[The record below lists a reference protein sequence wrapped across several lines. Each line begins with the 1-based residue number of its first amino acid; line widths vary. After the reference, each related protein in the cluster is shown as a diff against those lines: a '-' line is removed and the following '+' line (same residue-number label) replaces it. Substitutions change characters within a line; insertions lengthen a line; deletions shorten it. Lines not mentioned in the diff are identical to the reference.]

1 MLDAVFHALADPT
14 PRAMLRSLAQRERSI
29 GGLAAPFDRV
39 DALLRT
45 VLEQTTRCSREPSA
59 RGGSRGWIPLVA
71 EEATREYAVV
81 TASDVVHLGSAA
93 VVRSDEIER
102 CRKACSRSGYRARR
116 ALSTWYART
125 PTGMRLAE
133 LDLKLT

>member
-14 PRAMLRSLAQRERSI
+14 RRAMLRSLAQRERSI
-29 GGLAAPFDRV
+29 GGLAAPFEMSLEAVSKHIR
-39 DALLRT
+39 
-45 VLEQTTRCSREPSA
+45 VLERAGLVRRRVRGRIHLCRPDA
-59 RGGSRGWIPLVA
+59 RPMHGGIEWMR
-71 EEATREYAVV
+71 YY
-81 TASDVVHLGSAA
+81 A

-133 LDLKLT
+133 IPKRTLDLNLT